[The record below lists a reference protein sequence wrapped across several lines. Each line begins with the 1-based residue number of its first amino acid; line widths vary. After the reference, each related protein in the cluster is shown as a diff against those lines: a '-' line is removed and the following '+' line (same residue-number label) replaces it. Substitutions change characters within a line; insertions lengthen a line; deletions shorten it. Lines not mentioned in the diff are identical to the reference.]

1 MTNLE
6 LRLFTDL
13 FTILRYFYLLVN
25 KSKNQTDS
33 QKTGDNWQQELTEI
47 ISGASGGFLFGIPLL
62 YTMEVWFIGS
72 YVRPPFLLII
82 LVITFIIIFLLNRI
96 EGFRPQESKTLPGA
110 IAETTE
116 TLAIGMVCAVLM
128 LVVLKRIDLQT
139 SLSEALGKIIF
150 EGVPFSLGVAF
161 SRSLLSG
168 DSQVDLDTGNRYKS
182 NTDNKQKIVWQDTLA
197 DFSATLIG
205 ALFIA
210 FSIAP
215 TDEVTVLA
223 ASASPLRLLFIMTAS
238 LLVSYGIVFAS
249 TITNYQ
255 QRRQQQGL
263 FQTPLNETVISYL
276 IALVASMLMLWFF
289 QKLAFSD
296 PWFIWLRYSIILAL
310 PASIGGAA
318 GRLAV

>member
-1 MTNLE
+1 M
-6 LRLFTDL
+6 
-13 FTILRYFYLLVN
+13 
-25 KSKNQTDS
+25 SNQRKQDRD
-33 QKTGDNWQQELTEI
+33 QAAGDTWKAEIQEI

-72 YVRPPFLLII
+72 YVKPPILLGI
-82 LVITFIIIFLLNRI
+82 LAATFVVVLLLNRL
-96 EGFRPQESKTLPGA
+96 EGFRPQESDTISGA
-110 IAETTE
+110 IAETLE
-116 TLAIGMVCAVLM
+116 TLAIGMVCATLM
-128 LVVLKRIDLQT
+128 LIVLQRIDWQT

-168 DSQVDLDTGNRYKS
+168 DGEVDLDNRNGNSSSQQSRQKS
-182 NTDNKQKIVWQDTLA
+182 IPWKDTIA
-197 DFSATLIG
+197 DLSATLIG

-223 ASASPLRLLFIMTAS
+223 ASASPFWLLIVMLAS
-238 LLVSYGIVFAS
+238 LLISYGIVFAS
-249 TITNYQ
+249 EITNYQ
-255 QRRQQQGL
+255 QRLKQSGI
-263 FQTPLNETVISYL
+263 FQTPQSETVISYL
-276 IALVASMLMLWFF
+276 VSLFIGMLMLWFF
-289 QKLAFSD
+289 QQLTFSE
-296 PWFIWLRYSIILAL
+296 PWFIWLRYSIILGL

>member
-1 MTNLE
+1 M
-6 LRLFTDL
+6 
-13 FTILRYFYLLVN
+13 
-25 KSKNQTDS
+25 SNQRKQDRD
-33 QKTGDNWQQELTEI
+33 KAAGDTWKAEIQEI

-72 YVRPPFLLII
+72 YVKPPILLGI
-82 LVITFIIIFLLNRI
+82 LAATFVVVLLLNRL
-96 EGFRPQESKTLPGA
+96 EGFRPQESDTISGA
-110 IAETTE
+110 IAETLE
-116 TLAIGMVCAVLM
+116 TLAIGMVCATLM
-128 LVVLKRIDLQT
+128 LIVLQRIDWQT

-168 DSQVDLDTGNRYKS
+168 DGEVDLDNRNGNSSSQQSRQKS
-182 NTDNKQKIVWQDTLA
+182 IPWKDTIA
-197 DFSATLIG
+197 DLSATLIG

-223 ASASPLRLLFIMTAS
+223 ASASPFWLLIVMLAS
-238 LLVSYGIVFAS
+238 LLISYGIVFAS
-249 TITNYQ
+249 EITNYQ
-255 QRRQQQGL
+255 QRLKQSGI
-263 FQTPLNETVISYL
+263 FQTPQSETVISYL
-276 IALVASMLMLWFF
+276 VSLFIGMLMLWFF
-289 QKLAFSD
+289 QQLTFSE
-296 PWFIWLRYSIILAL
+296 PWFIWLRYSIILGL